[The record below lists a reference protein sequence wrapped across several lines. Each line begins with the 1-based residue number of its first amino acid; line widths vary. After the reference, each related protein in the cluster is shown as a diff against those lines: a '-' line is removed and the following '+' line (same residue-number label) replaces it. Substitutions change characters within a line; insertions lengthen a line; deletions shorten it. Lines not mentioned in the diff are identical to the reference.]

1 MGVDGITNNTT
12 VTTNTDTNG
21 KNKPSNND
29 IDMKDFYIYDE
40 EGNIIGVDHAK
51 LAAAQNQARIASEMQ
66 GIQMES
72 MQIQQ
77 DRFVREAQVTA
88 VKKAEEAEEAADKQA
103 EITGTIDDINDY
115 INYQGNQGFDLSS
128 FSSEYAQ
135 DVKELEKLAEQ
146 LTKPNAS
153 NTTVI
158 NGSAK
163 FISKANDVK
172 EQGKTIAEQIKEEE
186 NAEVSVDTD
195 KYNEI
200 YNLETYETENF
211 FANNPFMDSEL
222 ATTDVDED
230 EKAVA

>member
-103 EITGTIDDINDY
+103 D

-211 FANNPFMDSEL
+211 FANNPFMDSAL
-222 ATTDVDED
+222 ATTDVEED